1 MSSVKNPQ
9 NEDDNVGQDDV
20 NAVQRSVLIIGVVIT
35 VLGLGLMVGG
45 FARMTAAK
53 KANVKAVGWMI
64 MGIIGIF
71 VLLGGIPMVA
81 VGATKLKT

>member
-1 MSSVKNPQ
+1 MKSKK
-9 NEDDNVGQDDV
+9 DDNVGQDDI
-20 NAVQRSVLIIGVVIT
+20 NTAQRTLLITGVFIT
-35 VLGLGLMVGG
+35 LLGVGLTAGG

-53 KANVKAVGWMI
+53 KENVQAVGWMI

>member
-1 MSSVKNPQ
+1 MSDNTADKIQ
-9 NEDDNVGQDDV
+9 NDTKDDID
-20 NAVQRSVLIIGVVIT
+20 ATQRTILIMGVVIS
-35 VLGLGLMVGG
+35 LIGIGLTTGG
-45 FARMTAAK
+45 FVRMESAK
-53 KANVKAVGWMI
+53 KENVQAVGWMI

>member
-1 MSSVKNPQ
+1 MSSVKNPK
-9 NEDDNVGQDDV
+9 NDNDNVGQDDV
-20 NAVQRSVLIIGVVIT
+20 NAVQRTILIMGIVIT
-35 VLGLGLMVGG
+35 LLGIGLTVGG

-53 KANVKAVGWMI
+53 KANVQAVGWMI